1 MNKAELVEEIYDHP
15 ECKVSKVTKKDITL
29 IASILFQTIANTVAK
44 NEKVTV
50 VGFGSFEKRD
60 RAARRGRNPKSGEI
74 MEIPA
79 MSVPA
84 FSAGKNFKELV
95 AGE

>member
-1 MNKAELVEEIYDHP
+1 MNKAELVKEIYNNLSHNQ
-15 ECKVSKVTKKDITL
+15 VTKKNIDLILWSLFET
-29 IASILFQTIANTVAK
+29 IASTVAK
-44 NEKVTV
+44 NEKVTI

-60 RAARRGRNPKSGEI
+60 RAERRGRNPKTGEP
-74 MEIPA
+74 MVIPA